1 MSGLLGTIDTVF
13 WGILTFSIL
22 VVLHEM
28 GHFLAA
34 RAFGIKV
41 HEFMVGLPG
50 PAVRLRTKNMA
61 WGVTAIPLG
70 GYVRI
75 AGMEPGKE
83 DDRLATALSAFAS
96 AGRLDAAGLA
106 SRLGL
111 DLSHAEA
118 LTATLAD
125 WKAIEQLDDE
135 SEQYS
140 LADDLSPHVAEDAE
154 VLLGHARS
162 MTYRGKPRW
171 QRITVLAMGVLV
183 NLLTAILTFTLVLSI
198 WGYFEPSLTIDSV
211 GEGTPAE
218 AAGIRAGDTL
228 VSFGDTQLADWE
240 GFQAALADTEAGD
253 GVIIVL
259 DRGGSRVE
267 VDLTLADR
275 DGHGYVGVA
284 PSLAE
289 VDLSVGESLTRS
301 IDLTGLVFAA
311 IADFFSPSSFPASVE
326 QVTGVIGI
334 SVLAADAARAGPLEY
349 AWLIALLS
357 LSLGA
362 MNIIPLPPLD
372 GGKIVLELVEG
383 VIRRPLD
390 RRLTLGMTVA
400 GAAVLFA
407 LIGYI
412 MYADIVRFAM

>member
-1 MSGLLGTIDTVF
+1 VSGLLGTIDTVF